1 MDKRKF
7 FSERQSGKERSY
19 GLDELK
25 ELFKY
30 EVEELGRCG
39 YLDQYFGGE
48 SNGGVGELGSDPSI
62 RVYACLRKKG
72 LWPLGDMSGYSSEG
86 DVFDMIEYLF
96 ERVSG
101 RDYDFNGVY
110 YDKTSGKEFYLSNI
124 NGILRGYGGGFELS
138 ENGDVMSLVPE
149 GLELLFDADINHP
162 DKENVEKRVR
172 AAKLSFRMRDKEAG
186 SFQNRKNAVRE
197 LADVLEF
204 LVKKSREKVIFK
216 KDESDLFEIAN
227 NFGIRHHNI
236 DQKTDYDKC
245 VFLSWVF
252 YYYLASI
259 HACVHL
265 LKRKGVLQSFE
276 QGSEE
281 KR

>member
-25 ELFKY
+25 KLFKY
-30 EVEELGRCG
+30 EVEELEHLG

-48 SNGGVGELGSDPSI
+48 SNDGVGWLGSDPSI

-72 LWPLGDMSGYSSEG
+72 LWPLGDMSSYSSEG

-96 ERVSG
+96 EHVSIPSYEFG
-101 RDYDFNGVY
+101 GWCYDDVY
-110 YDKTSGKEFYLSNI
+110 GKKIYLSNI
-124 NGILRGYGGGFELS
+124 NGILRGYEGGFELS
-138 ENGDVMSLVPE
+138 EGGDVVSLVPD
-149 GLELLFDADINHP
+149 GLELLFDADISHP
-162 DKENVEKRVR
+162 DKENVEKRVC
-172 AAKLSFRMRDKEAG
+172 AAKLSFRMRDKEVG

-204 LVKKSREKVIFK
+204 LRAGAREVIK
-216 KDESDLFEIAN
+216 REDENNLFNIAN
-227 NFGIRHHNI
+227 NFGIRHHNAY
-236 DQKTDYDKC
+236 QKTDYDEG
-245 VFLSWVF
+245 VFLDWIF

-265 LKRKGVLQSFE
+265 LKRKGVF
-276 QGSEE
+276 
-281 KR
+281 

>member
-25 ELFKY
+25 KLFKY
-30 EVEELGRCG
+30 EVEELERLG

-48 SNGGVGELGSDPSI
+48 SNDGVGELGSDPSI
-62 RVYACLRKKG
+62 RVYAYLRKKG
-72 LWPLGDMSGYSSEG
+72 LWPLGDMSSYSSEG

-96 ERVSG
+96 ECVSERV
-101 RDYDFNGVY
+101 YDFNGLY
-110 YDKTSGKEFYLSNI
+110 YDKSSGQKYYLSSM
-124 NGILRGYGGGFELS
+124 NGILRGYEGGFELS
-138 ENGDVMSLVPE
+138 ENGDVMSLVPD

-172 AAKLSFRMRDKEAG
+172 AAKLSFRMRDKGGA
-186 SFQNRKNAVRE
+186 FQNRKNAVRE

-204 LVKKSREKVIFK
+204 LRAGAREVIK
-216 KDESDLFEIAN
+216 REDEKDLFNIAN
-227 NFGIRHHNI
+227 NFGIRHHNVY
-236 DQKTDYDKC
+236 QKTDYDES
-245 VFLSWVF
+245 VFLSWIF

-265 LKRKGVLQSFE
+265 LKRKGVFQSFE

>member
-1 MDKRKF
+1 MGKRKF

-25 ELFKY
+25 KLFKY
-30 EVEELGRCG
+30 EVEELERLG

-48 SNGGVGELGSDPSI
+48 SNDGVGELGSDPSI

-96 ERVSG
+96 ECVSDWG
-101 RDYDFNGVY
+101 YDFNGRY
-110 YDKTSGKEFYLSNI
+110 YDKSSAQKYYLSNM
-124 NGILRGYGGGFELS
+124 NGILRGYEGGFELS
-138 ENGDVMSLVPE
+138 ESGDVMSLVPE

-162 DKENVEKRVR
+162 DKQNVEKRVC
-172 AAKLSFRMRDKEAG
+172 AAKLSFRMRDKEVG

-204 LVKKSREKVIFK
+204 LRVDAREVIK
-216 KDESDLFEIAN
+216 REDENDLFNIAN
-227 NFGIRHHNI
+227 NFGIRHHNAY
-236 DQKTDYDKC
+236 QKTDYDEG
-245 VFLSWVF
+245 VFLSWIF

-265 LKRKGVLQSFE
+265 LKRKGVF
-276 QGSEE
+276 
-281 KR
+281 

>member
-25 ELFKY
+25 KLFKY
-30 EVEELGRCG
+30 EVEELERLG

-48 SNGGVGELGSDPSI
+48 SNDGVGELGSDPSI
-62 RVYACLRKKG
+62 RVYAYLRKKG
-72 LWPLGDMSGYSSEG
+72 LWPLGDMSSYSSEG

-96 ERVSG
+96 ECVSERV
-101 RDYDFNGVY
+101 YDFNGLY
-110 YDKTSGKEFYLSNI
+110 YDKASGQKYYLSSM
-124 NGILRGYGGGFELS
+124 NGILRGYEGGFELS
-138 ENGDVMSLVPE
+138 ENGDVMSLVPD

-172 AAKLSFRMRDKEAG
+172 AAKLSFRMRDKGG

-204 LVKKSREKVIFK
+204 LRAGAREVIK
-216 KDESDLFEIAN
+216 REDEKDLFNIAN
-227 NFGIRHHNI
+227 NFGIRHHNVY
-236 DQKTDYDKC
+236 QKTDYDES
-245 VFLSWVF
+245 VFLSWIF
-252 YYYLASI
+252 
-259 HACVHL
+259 L
-265 LKRKGVLQSFE
+265 LLSGKYSCLCPSFE
-276 QGSEE
+276 AKGCFSVF
-281 KR
+281 